1 MLWAE
6 SVREYR
12 PRHQELRDTQILVL
26 PRGLQMSGKD
36 KADNEAEE
44 YWEKRE

>member
-12 PRHQELRDTQILVL
+12 PRHQELRDTQFQL
-26 PRGLQMSGKD
+26 PRGLQINGKD